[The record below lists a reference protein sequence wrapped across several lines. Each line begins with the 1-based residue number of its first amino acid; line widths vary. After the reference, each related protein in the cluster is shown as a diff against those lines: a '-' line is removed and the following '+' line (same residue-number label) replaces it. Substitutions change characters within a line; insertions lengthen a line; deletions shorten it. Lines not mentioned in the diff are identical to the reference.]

1 MILLLLF
8 FFFVNSSF
16 SKKKTNNEVEEQ
28 QRRNNSFYPEK
39 RKLFTFF
46 VFRFT
51 FSFSIVRN
59 ISKKLKWMKK
69 GKKKNRA
76 RFREKL
82 KIITGRSNGFC
93 TRHALNWRPTGSS
106 TNRTISAQR
115 KRIANT
121 PKRGNVGRDTDFAD
135 ATVPVHIIY

>member
-69 GKKKNRA
+69 KKQSSFSRKIKNNYWTIQRILHA
-76 RFREKL
+76 SRVKLAANRF
-82 KIITGRSNGFC
+82 I
-93 TRHALNWRPTGSS
+93 
-106 TNRTISAQR
+106 
-115 KRIANT
+115 
-121 PKRGNVGRDTDFAD
+121 D
-135 ATVPVHIIY
+135 